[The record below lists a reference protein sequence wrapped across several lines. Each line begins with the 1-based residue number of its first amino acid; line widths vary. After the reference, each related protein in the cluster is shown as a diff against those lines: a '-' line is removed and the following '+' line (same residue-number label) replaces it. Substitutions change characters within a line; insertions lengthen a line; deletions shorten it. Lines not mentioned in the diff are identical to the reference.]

1 MSKSSTY
8 VTTLTPAQIK
18 QLQEI
23 LLARGWLFE
32 DLQYAHWRAKS
43 GKSNVVAYQSGRVT
57 VQGPEMA
64 ELVQFTLEPEILKEA
79 RFGYETEWA
88 AEDNPAMFQPHAGI
102 DESGKGDFFGPLVI
116 ACCYSDG
123 DIARKLL
130 AAGVTDSKAIGSD
143 KRIAELA
150 KVIRDTV
157 AGRCSVVV
165 IGPAAYNR
173 MYDSFQNLNRL
184 LAWGHAR
191 ALENLLAKVPD
202 CPRAISDQFG
212 RKENVLRALQERGR
226 AIVLEQHPRAEADV
240 AVAAASILARD
251 EFVRRLDQLGR
262 PYGLVLPKGAGPL
275 VLERGRELL
284 AQAGRESLPG
294 VAKMHF
300 KTAAQL

>member
-8 VTTLTPAQIK
+8 VNTLTPAQIK

-23 LLARGWLFE
+23 LLARGWAFE
-32 DLQYAHWRAKS
+32 ALPYAHWRAKS
-43 GKSNVVAYQSGRVT
+43 GKNNVVAYQSGRVT

-64 ELVQFTLEPEILKEA
+64 DLVQFTLEPEILKEA
-79 RFGYETEWA
+79 RFGYEAEWA
-88 AEDNPAMFQPHAGI
+88 AEENPAMFQPHAGI
-102 DESGKGDFFGPLVI
+102 NESGKGDFFGPLVI
-116 ACCYSDG
+116 ACCYSDA

-130 AAGVTDSKAIGSD
+130 SAGVTDSKAIGSD

-157 AGRCSVVV
+157 DGRYSVVT

-173 MYDSFQNLNRL
+173 MYESFQNLNRL

-212 RKENVLRALQERGR
+212 RKESVLRALRERGR
-226 AIVLEQHPRAEADV
+226 TIVLEQRPKAEADV

-251 EFVRRLDQLGR
+251 EFVRRLEQLGR

-275 VLERGRELL
+275 VLQRGRELL

-294 VAKMHF
+294 LVKMHF
-300 KTAAQL
+300 KTFDQL